1 MPSRTAIKERKKSE
15 GQQVFWP
22 CAERERERERER
34 DLQAIATVWPASR
47 HRQTQ
52 ILMMGLFKNEM
63 GNNSFHW

>member
-34 DLQAIATVWPASR
+34 ESKAAATIRLVSH

-52 ILMMGLFKNEM
+52 ILMMGLFDNEM